1 MAVYSNTL
9 IIMACS
15 ATKRSH
21 AAPALELYQGVMYS
35 TLRANVQPHAR
46 PHVVILSALHGFVS
60 ADRVIEPYEQRMN
73 ADRAEHMI
81 RDLATQLSACWPAG
95 VSRVLLAGGGEYRRV
110 MRAAMPLLIARGH
123 VACDATIEETTG
135 GIGYQRQQLGVFLRG
150 LAAPHAPEVVGHQAN
165 GTPLYHTLNG
175 FTVEQPVCVAY
186 RVRPD
191 KAARPAVIEELFDGP
206 AGPTASV
213 LMLDARDSNCA
224 RTWVGLD
231 DLQPRHDTLF

>member
-1 MAVYSNTL
+1 MAANSQSL

-15 ATKRSH
+15 STKLAH
-21 AAPALELYQGVMYS
+21 AAPALELYRGVMYS
-35 TLRANVQPHAR
+35 TFRANVQEHAR
-46 PHVVILSALHGFVS
+46 PHVVILSALHGFVP

-73 ADRAEHMI
+73 ADRGEHMI
-81 RDLATQLSACWPAG
+81 QDLENQLGGCWPAG
-95 VSRVLLAGGGEYRRV
+95 INRVLLAGGSEYRHV
-110 MRAAMPLLIARGH
+110 MRAAIPTLISRGH
-123 VACDATIEETTG
+123 VAQDATIEETAG
-135 GIGYQRQQLGVFLRG
+135 GIGYQRQQLSVFLRG

-165 GTPLYHTLNG
+165 GTPLYRSLNG
-175 FTVEQPVCVAY
+175 FTVQQPVRVAY

-191 KAARPAVIEELFDGP
+191 KAARPAVIEELFEGP

-213 LMLDARDSNCA
+213 LMLDARDANCA